1 MGEIFANV
9 NKTVLIAVSQWK
21 LTQNRSNGNLINER
35 GQKLLYHFVVIK
47 SKVLQTERDM
57 EYALKICRE

>member
-57 EYALKICRE
+57 EYALKICPE

>member
-47 SKVLQTERDM
+47 SKVLHTERDM
-57 EYALKICRE
+57 EYALKIYPE